1 MFAFLWTAS
10 TGWIAVLLLA
20 VASVLPFILRWLR
33 AKGQNGMR
41 VHYLLGF
48 AIPAVALIHS
58 SLTMMRMRGLDMT
71 GIWFATIALVGLFVQ
86 MSLGIELRAPPWG
99 KPRGLRRWH
108 LVTMLATSGF
118 IAGHI
123 VLNRA

>member
-20 VASVLPFILRWLR
+20 AASALPFLLRWLR
-33 AKGQNGMR
+33 VKGANGMR

-48 AIPAVALIHS
+48 AIPAAALIHS
-58 SLTMMRMRGLDMT
+58 SFTMMRMRGLDMT

-108 LVTMLATSGF
+108 LVMMLATSGF

>member
-20 VASVLPFILRWLR
+20 AASVLPFVLRWLR
-33 AKGQNGMR
+33 VKGANGMR
-41 VHYLLGF
+41 AHYFLGF
-48 AIPAVALIHS
+48 AIPALALVHS
-58 SLTMMRMRGLDMT
+58 SFTMMRMRGLDTT

-99 KPRGLRRWH
+99 KPRRLRRWH
-108 LVTMLATSGF
+108 LVMMLATSGF

-123 VLNRA
+123 VLNRV

>member
-1 MFAFLWTAS
+1 MLTFLWTAS

-20 VASVLPFILRWLR
+20 VAAALPFLLRWIR
-33 AKGQNGMR
+33 ARSPRGMR

-48 AIPAVALIHS
+48 AIPALAVAHS
-58 SLTMMRMRGLDMT
+58 SFTMMRMRGIDMT
-71 GIWFATIALVGLFVQ
+71 GIWFATIALAGLFVQ

-99 KPRGLRRWH
+99 QPRSLRRWH
-108 LVTMLATSGF
+108 LVMVIVTSGF

-123 VLNRA
+123 ALNRA

>member
-1 MFAFLWTAS
+1 MFAFLFTAS

-20 VASVLPFILRWLR
+20 VASVLPFLLRWLKSR
-33 AKGQNGMR
+33 GPGGMR
-41 VHYLLGF
+41 AHYLLGF
-48 AIPAVALIHS
+48 AIPALAMMHA
-58 SLTMMRMRGLDMT
+58 SLVMPRMRGLDMT

-108 LVTMLATSGF
+108 LVMMLATSGF

-123 VLNRA
+123 ALNRA

>member
-20 VASVLPFILRWLR
+20 AASVLPFLLRWLR
-33 AKGQNGMR
+33 AKGPTGMR
-41 VHYLLGF
+41 AHYLLGL
-48 AIPAVALIHS
+48 AIPALALMHT
-58 SLTMMRMRGLDMT
+58 SLTMMRMRGLDTT
-71 GIWFATIALVGLFVQ
+71 GILFAAIALVGLFVQ

-108 LVTMLATSGF
+108 LVMMLATSGF